1 MVRLYSERVLPPWTI
16 NEETAAIFGFIYEN
30 WQGVKESK
38 SSIGLGNQSNIPFQN
53 LVFASRKSGHVS
65 NSILPGV

>member
-30 WQGVKESK
+30 WQGVKENK
-38 SSIGLGNQSNIPFQN
+38 SIGLGNQSNIPCQN
-53 LVFASRKSGHVS
+53 LVFASIKSGHVS